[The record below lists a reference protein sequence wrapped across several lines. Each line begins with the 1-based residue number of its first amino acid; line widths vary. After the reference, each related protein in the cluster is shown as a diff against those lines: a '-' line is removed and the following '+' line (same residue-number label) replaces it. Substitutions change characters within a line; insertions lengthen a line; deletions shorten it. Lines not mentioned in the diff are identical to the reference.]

1 MTLDVQVLHANIR
14 HLAPKGSKL
23 DFGFAETFVRLS
35 TIPPNELEYWCQNA
49 RPEYSTARGAALV
62 NQIAGAFGWTSAAR
76 SELLAKLGSKEML

>member
-23 DFGFAETFVRLS
+23 DFGFAETFVKAFY
-35 TIPPNELEYWCQNA
+35 IPANELEYWCQTHA
-49 RPEYSTARGAALV
+49 EYSTAQRAALV
-62 NQIAGAFGWTSAAR
+62 NQIAGAFGWTSAAK